1 MTPQAQPRDAFELFR
16 SHFDQLLDPHHALV
30 ILANQID
37 WARFDVAF
45 AACYCPDN
53 GAPGKAIRLM
63 VGLHYLKYTFNE
75 SDESVVA
82 RWVEN
87 PYWQYFCGYTHMQHE
102 CPLHP
107 TALVKWR
114 KRVGSDR
121 LAELVRETIALAVR
135 EKHLPTKD
143 LERVNVDTTVQ
154 EKNITHPT
162 DAKLLWRCMEKLV
175 DAAQRRG
182 IVLRQS
188 YVRVG
193 KRAAIK
199 VSRYAHARQFRRM
212 RRELRF
218 LRTRVGRLI
227 RDIKRKAPAVDIE
240 LATLL
245 ERADR
250 IAGQQP
256 KDKNKLYSL
265 HEPEVRCISK
275 GKAHKRYEFGQKVA
289 VATTNRSNWF
299 VAAELMVGNPYDG
312 HTLAATVEAVEANT
326 GMAVLD
332 AYVDKG
338 YRGHDYDGPATVHVA
353 GSSKRTLT
361 RSERKRRRR
370 RSAVEPKIG
379 HAKSDHRMGRCFLQ
393 GLAGDAINAT
403 LTVAGA
409 NLRKLLNLLCFALT
423 ECVVVLLERLR
434 TQLAWLRRA
443 AWRHNCHRAT
453 VGRRPSWLSI
463 TPAAY
468 HPAA

>member
-1 MTPQAQPRDAFELFR
+1 MTPKTQQRDAFELFR
-16 SHFDQLLDPHHALV
+16 SHFDQLLNPRHELV
-30 ILANQID
+30 ILAQQID
-37 WARFDVAF
+37 WPRFDAVF
-45 AACYCPDN
+45 EDCYCPDT

-114 KRVGSDR
+114 KRVGVER
-121 LAELVRETIALAVR
+121 LAQMVRETIALAVR
-135 EKHLPTKD
+135 QKHLPTKD

-162 DAKLLWRCMEKLV
+162 DSKLLWRCIEKLV
-175 DAAQRRG
+175 AAAQRRG
-182 IVLRQS
+182 IALRQS

-193 KRAAIK
+193 KRSSIK
-199 VSRYAHARQFRRM
+199 ASRYAHAKQFRRM

-227 RDIKRKAPAVDIE
+227 RDIKRKAPSVDNE
-240 LATLL
+240 LARLL

-250 IAGQQP
+250 VCRQRP
-256 KDKNKLYSL
+256 KDTNKLYSL
-265 HEPEVRCISK
+265 HESEVRCISK
-275 GKAHKRYEFGQKVA
+275 GKAHKRYEFGQKVS

-299 VAAELMVGNPYDG
+299 VAAELMAGNPYDG
-312 HTLAATVEAVEANT
+312 HTLAATLEAVESNT
-326 GMAVLD
+326 GISVLD

-338 YRGHDYDGPATVHVA
+338 YRGHDYEGSAAVHVA
-353 GSSKRTLT
+353 GSSKRKLT

-379 HAKSDHRMGRCFLQ
+379 HAKSDHRMDRCFLK

-403 LTVAGA
+403 LAAAGA
-409 NLRKLLNLLCFALT
+409 NLRKLLNLLYFALT
-423 ECVVVLLERLR
+423 EGGLVLFECLR
-434 TQLAWLRRA
+434 TPTAWFYRPT
-443 AWRHNCHRAT
+443 WQYNCRHET
-453 VGRRPSWLSI
+453 VCRRPSWLFI
-463 TPAAY
+463 APAIY
-468 HPAA
+468 HWAA